1 MRNQIRNC
9 EESRQLTVTLSSHA
23 HVVLQNL
30 HDGEATEKEQCKKSV
45 AQLDEPKKVR
55 GVRLL
60 QRSEKNDD
68 DHGQDDDHDDHDDAD
83 DDADDDEDADDV

>member
-9 EESRQLTVTLSSHA
+9 EGSRQLTVTLSSHA

-45 AQLDEPKKVR
+45 AQLDEPEKVR
-55 GVRLL
+55 GVQLL
-60 QRSEKNDD
+60 LSSHREQQPLLRVRKSNGVKRKLKKSE
-68 DHGQDDDHDDHDDAD
+68 
-83 DDADDDEDADDV
+83 